1 MRPLSSALLPKVRRW
16 VDGRGPDELVIGKP
30 LAVPPY
36 QMLRRIFSEAGVP
49 WGSGLGHTIRTMRTT
64 FVAAARAAGVEDGH
78 LADQAGH
85 SVEMSREWYSRSTV
99 EQRAAVADAAA
110 RRFATGLLPKPARR
124 AATGVRNAKKSGP
137 KSARTKG

>member
-1 MRPLSSALLPKVRRW
+1 M
-16 VDGRGPDELVIGKP
+16 IGKP

-110 RRFATGLLPKPARR
+110 RRFATGLLPKVARKAERAASTAMKRR
-124 AATGVRNAKKSGP
+124 A

>member
-1 MRPLSSALLPKVRRW
+1 MAKRDAWTVNVKCNAEEEEALKRAASYAGLEPTTWARSILLANARDDATVEFRFNRA
-16 VDGRGPDELVIGKP
+16 LVSVF
-30 LAVPPY
+30 A
-36 QMLRRIFSEAGVP
+36 RI
-49 WGSGLGHTIRTMRTT
+49 
-64 FVAAARAAGVEDGH
+64 RAAGVEDGH

-110 RRFATGLLPKPARR
+110 RRFATGLLPTGSRR
-124 AATGVRNAKKSGP
+124 AATGVRTAKKSGR